1 MNDLKLLES
10 RIKGAKLYKLQRAN
24 KERLYIPYG
33 RYSKNL
39 KIAAWFEVVN
49 DRLTPFVRVEN
60 YRHPNLYDHN
70 LEYQYR
76 TDIEKQFHELI
87 MDCELKRKK
96 VPLHERLKDHIIPV
110 YENSLKHQA
119 DALRFCCSMKVTALF
134 ADISTGK
141 TKIAIDLCHSRHE
154 AKQIKKVLVF
164 CPVSTKKSFG
174 DEIEK
179 WDHHSGLIW
188 KIIGI
193 ESISRSD
200 RVVFEALDF
209 VDNETQIIV
218 DESHLVKSPFAKRSK
233 RIKMCCDQTSYKVV
247 MTGTPVTEN
256 IHNLYMQYAMLS
268 DLIIGVQHWLTFGK
282 KYLIFGGI
290 SGNEIIGYKNI
301 EHLMGLLEPY
311 TYQISKEECLDLPA
325 KKERSYT
332 CKLTSEQEYYYQAEK
347 ERLLDMIQY
356 AEVKATD
363 IFGVFIHMQQI
374 ASGYY
379 RKNNVKIKKLKSN
392 KLSLLKKVNLEEKT
406 LFFCKYMY
414 EVDLLIDHF
423 GRNRC
428 ALFTGRN
435 PKERN
440 NELRLFVEGDRQYFI
455 ATMQSGGTGLNGLQM
470 VSRQLVFF
478 SNSFSYFQRKQ
489 SIGRIDR
496 QGQKKE
502 MIVID
507 FLTDSGIDRR
517 IMQILRRKGNLA
529 DEIRKLLN
537 DKTKLKQYVEK
548 L

>member
-10 RIKGAKLYKLQRAN
+10 RIKGARLYKLQQAN

-33 RYSKNL
+33 RHRRNI
-39 KIAAWFEVVN
+39 KITVWFEVVN
-49 DRLTPFVRVEN
+49 DHLKPFVRVEN
-60 YRHPNLYDHN
+60 YRHPNSSDHD
-70 LEYQYR
+70 LEYRYR
-76 TDIEKQFHELI
+76 TDIERQFHEII
-87 MDCELKRKK
+87 MDCELERKN

-110 YENSLKHQA
+110 YKDSLQHQA

-141 TKIAIDLCHSRHE
+141 TKIVIDLCRSRYE
-154 AKQIKKVLVF
+154 AKQIRKVLVF
-164 CPVSTKKSFG
+164 CPVSIKKNFRE
-174 DEIEK
+174 EIEK

-188 KIIGI
+188 KILGI
-193 ESISRSD
+193 ESISRSN
-200 RVVFEALDF
+200 RIILEALDF
-209 VDNETQIIV
+209 VDNETQIII
-218 DESHLVKSPFAKRSK
+218 DESHMVKSPFAKRSK
-233 RIKMCCDQTSYKVV
+233 WIKMCCDRTSYKIV

-268 DLIIGVQHWLTFGK
+268 DLIIGVHNWQTFGK

-290 SGNEIIGYKNI
+290 SGDEIIGYKNI
-301 EHLMGLLEPY
+301 DHLMGLLEPY

-325 KKERSYT
+325 KKELSYT
-332 CKLTSEQEYYYQAEK
+332 CGFTCEQDYYYQAEK
-347 ERLLDMIQY
+347 ERLLDLIQY

-363 IFGVFIHMQQI
+363 IFKVFIHMQQI
-374 ASGYY
+374 VSGYY
-379 RKNNVKIKKLKSN
+379 RKGNGEIKTLKSN
-392 KLSLLKKVNLEEKT
+392 KLNLLKKVNLEEKT

-414 EVDLLIDHF
+414 EVDLLIDYF
-423 GRNRC
+423 GRNKC

-440 NELRLFVEGDRQYFI
+440 DELRSFVDGDKQYFI
-455 ATMQSGGTGLNGLQM
+455 ATMQSGGTGLNGLQTA
-470 VSRQLVFF
+470 SRQLVFF

-496 QGQKKE
+496 QGQKRK
-502 MIVID
+502 MIIID

-517 IMQILRRKGNLA
+517 IMQNLRRKGNLA
-529 DEIRKLLN
+529 DEIRELLRN
-537 DKTKLKQYVEK
+537 RTKLKQYVEE